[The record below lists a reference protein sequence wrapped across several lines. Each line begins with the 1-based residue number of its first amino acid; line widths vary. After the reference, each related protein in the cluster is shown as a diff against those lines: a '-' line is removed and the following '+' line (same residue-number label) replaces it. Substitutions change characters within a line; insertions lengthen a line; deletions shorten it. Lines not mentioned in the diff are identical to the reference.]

1 MLPIDSNT
9 KQKAVDILVSAF
21 STVPGALWVV
31 KKDKK
36 LKLRVKA
43 LCEYCLETS
52 LQKDGGF
59 ISSDQKGVALIFD
72 SRKKQK
78 FILSLLGYIML
89 GNHCI
94 GWDRAWSI
102 IVRERT
108 IQQKRPNTPHLYFW
122 MLAVEDNENGV
133 ETIIELRDFAYEL
146 SRKANLPICLE
157 TTSERNRIMYQR
169 YGFEVYDTW
178 EVAEQN
184 LKIWFMKREVA

>member
-1 MLPIDSNT
+1 MLPIDSNH
-9 KQKAVDILVSAF
+9 KQRAVDILVSAF
-21 STVPGALWVV
+21 TTVPGALWVV

-36 LKLRVKA
+36 VTSRIRA
-43 LCEYCLETS
+43 LCEYCLDTS
-52 LQKDGGF
+52 LQKEGGF
-59 ISSDQKGVALIFD
+59 ISSDDKGVALIFD

-78 FILSLLGYIML
+78 FISGLLGYIKL

-102 IVRERT
+102 VVRERT
-108 IQQKRPNTPHLYFW
+108 IQQKRPETPHLYFW
-122 MLAVEDNENGV
+122 MLAVEDNTNGV

-146 SRKANLPICLE
+146 SRKSDLPICLE

-178 EVAEQN
+178 EVENQN
-184 LKIWFMKREVA
+184 LNIWFMKREVS